1 MDGYEVCRRLK
12 NSEKTRLIPVIMVT
26 ALHDMEAKVKGIEAG
41 ADDFLPKPVNKI
53 ELQARTRSLV
63 NTKKLNDK
71 LTSVEDVLFSLA
83 NAVEAKDSYTQ
94 GHTQRVADMA
104 VLLGGKMSLSEQEIN
119 ALRVGGILHDIGKI
133 GVPRDILNKP
143 GPLSDDEWVVMKKHP
158 TIGHKICLPLKKSL
172 GPALDM
178 IQHHHEKLDGS
189 GYPDGLREDEIPT
202 VARIMAVV
210 DIYDALVTDR
220 PYRKGMTRERALSI
234 LQEEADEGKLDKS
247 VVEQLL

>member
-1 MDGYEVCRRLK
+1 
-12 NSEKTRLIPVIMVT
+12 MVT
-26 ALHDMEAKVKGIEAG
+26 ALHDIEAKVKGIESG

-53 ELQARTRSLV
+53 ELQARTKSLIT
-63 NTKKLNDK
+63 TKKLNDK

-104 VLLGGKMSLSEQEIN
+104 VLLGKKMNLTDDEVA

-133 GVPRDILNKP
+133 GIPRDVLNKP
-143 GPLSDDEWVVMKKHP
+143 GPLTAEEWDVMKQHP
-158 TIGHKICLPLKKSL
+158 DIGHRICLPLKRTL
-172 GPALDM
+172 GLALDM

-189 GYPDGLREDEIPT
+189 GYPEGLQGDEIST

-220 PYRKGMTRERALSI
+220 PYRKGMTKKKALSI
-234 LQEEADEGKLDKS
+234 LMQEGDEGKLDKPII
-247 VVEQLL
+247 EQLP